1 MEVILSSITNSTSLK
16 INIFEIEELMRKLA
30 TIRTI
35 ANIKPIPNADRIE
48 VAQIDGWEVII
59 SKSDNFSQGDKVVY
73 IEIDSKMPKTP
84 EYDFL
89 KSRKYVVKTIKLRGQ
104 VSQGLVLPLAVLPP
118 GNYKVG
124 DDVTEILGVTK
135 YDPEAEQEN
144 AIVAENKKQNPII
157 KYFMRF
163 KWFRKLVIKRTA
175 KGKFPDWIKK
185 TDEERIQNKTGLFE
199 QLKANKTQ
207 LSVTEKVDG
216 TSATY
221 FLKKVKKNK
230 YEFGVCSRN
239 QRLTKED
246 TSYYWNVA
254 RKYKIKEALR
264 KLIGNLDWIV
274 LQGEITGEKIQ
285 GNKYPMDGGER
296 FWAFNLISPEGKL
309 TTEEMQRALLHHGI
323 YTVPIFDNEFVIPE
337 EWEISD
343 IVHYVQG
350 KSQIYPREREGCVF
364 RNVEQDI
371 SFKCINPE
379 FLIRN
384 DM

>member
-1 MEVILSSITNSTSLK
+1 
-16 INIFEIEELMRKLA
+16 MRKLA

-89 KSRKYVVKTIKLRGQ
+89 KSRRYVVKTIKLRGQ
-104 VSQGLVLPLAVLPP
+104 VSQGLVLPLAVLPS

-157 KYFMRF
+157 KYLMRF
-163 KWFRKLVIKRTA
+163 KWFRKLVIKRTT
-175 KGKFPDWIKK
+175 KDKFPDWIKK
-185 TDEERIQNKTGLFE
+185 TDEERIQNKPRLFE
-199 QLKANKTQ
+199 QLKADKTP

-221 FLKKVKKNK
+221 FLRKAKKNK

-239 QRLTKED
+239 K
-246 TSYYWNVA
+246 TSSK
-254 RKYKIKEALR
+254 RR
-264 KLIGNLDWIV
+264 
-274 LQGEITGEKIQ
+274 
-285 GNKYPMDGGER
+285 
-296 FWAFNLISPEGKL
+296 
-309 TTEEMQRALLHHGI
+309 
-323 YTVPIFDNEFVIPE
+323 
-337 EWEISD
+337 
-343 IVHYVQG
+343 
-350 KSQIYPREREGCVF
+350 
-364 RNVEQDI
+364 
-371 SFKCINPE
+371 
-379 FLIRN
+379 
-384 DM
+384 

>member
-35 ANIKPIPNADRIE
+35 ANIKPIPNAERIE

-216 TSATY
+216 TSSTY

-323 YTVPIFDNEFVIPE
+323 YTVPIFDNKFVIPE

-350 KSQIYPREREGCVF
+350 KSQIYPRKREGCVF

>member
-1 MEVILSSITNSTSLK
+1 MSLK
-16 INIFEIEELMRKLA
+16 
-30 TIRTI
+30 
-35 ANIKPIPNADRIE
+35 
-48 VAQIDGWEVII
+48 
-59 SKSDNFSQGDKVVY
+59 
-73 IEIDSKMPKTP
+73 
-84 EYDFL
+84 
-89 KSRKYVVKTIKLRGQ
+89 
-104 VSQGLVLPLAVLPP
+104 
-118 GNYKVG
+118 
-124 DDVTEILGVTK
+124 
-135 YDPEAEQEN
+135 
-144 AIVAENKKQNPII
+144 
-157 KYFMRF
+157 
-163 KWFRKLVIKRTA
+163 
-175 KGKFPDWIKK
+175 
-185 TDEERIQNKTGLFE
+185 
-199 QLKANKTQ
+199 
-207 LSVTEKVDG
+207 KVDR

-239 QRLTKED
+239 RRLAKED

-309 TTEEMQRALLHHGI
+309 TTEEMQRTLLHHGI

-364 RNVEQDI
+364 RNVEQNI

-379 FLIRN
+379 FLIKN
-384 DM
+384 DL